1 MTEPHRAQNAAI
13 HYKVEG
19 FDTTRPKLMGR
30 HAAGAGFLNGYLRH
44 SGAETL
50 YCYTGT
56 KDVAG
61 HFARV
66 AKGLGSTA
74 PVRWLDEGNAASP
87 AAAGTL
93 YLPDPNLATP
103 AWRRRAHGQRL
114 YSICG
119 VTHTTASAGAMDMI
133 AGLLTAPVQAW
144 DALISTSQVVRDT
157 IDRVLEDQREF
168 LAARLGAAQATLPQ
182 LPIIPLGVD
191 TDAFALLPDQR
202 EMARKALGI
211 GSNDI
216 AILFVGR
223 LSFHAKAHPLPMYLA
238 LERVAQAIAR
248 ESGRKLHL
256 IQAGW
261 FANDFIEQGF
271 RKGAAQFCP
280 SVACSFLDGR
290 KPELRDQAWRAADIF
305 TSLSDN
311 FQETFGLTPI
321 EAMAAGLPGV
331 VTDWNGYR
339 DTIRDGIDGFRVPT
353 LIPRAGLGAEMADR
367 HAAALDNYD
376 TYCGQT
382 SQFVAID
389 PSAVARAY
397 MTLIEDA
404 ELRHRMGA
412 AARQRAVS
420 TFDWSVIIRRYQSL
434 WHDLSERRHTDTES
448 ASLPAQAPAYPARAD
463 PFMMFKS
470 YATDILSLDHIVA
483 AAPGADG
490 ARLNLLLQSPLVSFV
505 KPVAPQPDDCARIL
519 ASLQRQ
525 GPQPVAVL
533 LGDVPAERRDRLE
546 RGLVWLAKLGL
557 VTIRKA

>member
-13 HYKVEG
+13 HYRVEG
-19 FDTTRPKLMGR
+19 FDTSRPKLMGR
-30 HAAGAGFLNGYLRH
+30 HAAGAGFLKGFVRY
-44 SGAETL
+44 SGAETF
-50 YCYTGT
+50 YCYAGT

-61 HFARV
+61 HFARM
-66 AKGLGSTA
+66 ATGFGSTT

-93 YLPDPNLATP
+93 YLPDPNLAAP
-103 AWRRRAHGQRL
+103 AWRRRGHGQRL

-133 AGLLTAPVQAW
+133 AGLLTAPVQTW
-144 DALISTSQVVRDT
+144 DALISTSRVVRDT
-157 IDRVLEDQREF
+157 IDRVLTGQREF
-168 LAARLGAAQATLPQ
+168 LESRLASTQCPLPQ

-191 TDAFALLPDQR
+191 TDAFAHSADQR
-202 EMARKALGI
+202 GTARQALGI
-211 GSNDI
+211 GSEDI

-238 LERVAQAIAR
+238 LERVAQAIAK
-248 ESGRKLHL
+248 EGGRKLHL

-331 VTDWNGYR
+331 VSDWNGYR
-339 DTIRDGIDGFRVPT
+339 DTIREGIDGFRVPT
-353 LIPRAGLGAEMADR
+353 IIPRAGLGADMADR

-376 TYCGQT
+376 NYCGQT
-382 SQFVAID
+382 SQFVAVD
-389 PSAVARAY
+389 PNAVARAF

-404 ELRHRMGA
+404 GLRQLMGA
-412 AARQRAVS
+412 SARQRAVT
-420 TFDWSVIIRRYQSL
+420 TFDWSVVIGQYQAL
-434 WHDLSERRHTDTES
+434 WQDLAERRRTATES
-448 ASLPAQAPAYPARAD
+448 APPPSAGPANPARAD
-463 PFMMFKS
+463 PFHVFES
-470 YATDILSLDHIVA
+470 YATDILSRAHVVV

-490 ARLNLLLQSPLVSFV
+490 ARLNMLLQSPLISFV
-505 KPVAPQPDDCARIL
+505 KPVAPNPDDCARIL
-519 ASLQRQ
+519 ANLQRQ
-525 GPQPVAVL
+525 GPQAVAAIL
-533 LGDVPAERRDRLE
+533 QEVPEERRDRLE

-557 VTIRKA
+557 VAIRKA